1 MHLCYPP
8 CPLATLIWIKRTA
21 RRGYRRPRNS
31 ATLAVMTNPSHF
43 ELLLQAAAS
52 QPEPQRLL
60 FVFAGAELPADAT
73 PAQRERFEAGQ
84 GGALTP
90 LACVDKA
97 VDEVAS
103 FDALVAESHDASPP
117 WQVVFIAGLAG
128 QGGRPPSTALVD
140 SALQAMVENVRTDRF
155 SGYLALGPDGEPLS
169 FS

>member
-1 MHLCYPP
+1 VK
-8 CPLATLIWIKRTA
+8 LIWIKRNA
-21 RRGYRRPRNS
+21 RHSRCGRGNS
-31 ATLAVMTNPSHF
+31 ATLAGMTSPSHF

-97 VDEVAS
+97 ANDFAT
-103 FDALVAESHDASPP
+103 FDALVAESRHASPP

-128 QGGRPPSTALVD
+128 KGGKPPSPAQVD
-140 SALQAMVENVRTDRF
+140 SALQTMVENVRAGRF
-155 SGYLALGPDGEPLS
+155 GGYLALGPDGEPLT

>member
-1 MHLCYPP
+1 VK
-8 CPLATLIWIKRTA
+8 LIWIKPSAQHHRCG
-21 RRGYRRPRNS
+21 RENS
-31 ATLAVMTNPSHF
+31 TTLAAMTSPSHF

-90 LACVDKA
+90 LTCVDKA
-97 VDEVAS
+97 VDDLAS
-103 FDALVAESHDASPP
+103 FEALVAESREAGPP
-117 WQVVFIAGLAG
+117 WQVVFIVGLAG
-128 QGGRPPSTALVD
+128 TGGQAPSPARVD
-140 SALQAMVENVRTDRF
+140 SALQAMVENVRAGRF
-155 SGYLALGPDGEPLS
+155 GGYLALGPSGEPLL